1 MATEEVEMKSTE
13 EVQTTEEVQAAE
25 ETPAVNGEANGAT
38 NGTANGKHTEEEEE
52 HTTEFPGYPQY
63 IVSQLQA
70 QKADT
75 SFVDGAIVFTS
86 GAKRRRVKV
95 LLSSLAIGAIKLN
108 RAFLSAKRQMMEAGF
123 MNQSVDLEI
132 PDFSQDDQSLPESAV
147 KSVFNFMY
155 TGQLDVNAMNLKN
168 VGVLAHY
175 LEIEPITSRLQDLAG
190 QLGISDY
197 PEDDLKAKAASLGHL
212 RVVGMD
218 KFIKAGFGNAP
229 RVNHGKRP
237 NTPKKA
243 PVPEKKAKTL
253 EEPKP
258 EEAVEISQTDEAELG
273 EGEAAPGEDE
283 ATTIEQT
290 DDAEAEAA
298 EAEAPADEPA
308 AEEAAE
314 EAEAEAEAEP
324 VPSPAK
330 RGKGR
335 GRGRGRRGRGRGK

>member
-13 EVQTTEEVQAAE
+13 EVETTEEVQAAE
-25 ETPAVNGEANGAT
+25 ETPAVNGDAPT

-52 HTTEFPGYPQY
+52 HTTEFPGYPEY

-86 GAKRRRVKV
+86 GAKRRRVKI

-108 RAFLSAKRQMMEAGF
+108 RAFLSAKRQMMEAGY

-132 PDFSQDDQSLPESAV
+132 PDFGQDDQSLPESAV
-147 KSVFNFMY
+147 KSIVNFIY

-197 PEDDLKAKAASLGHL
+197 PEDDLKSKAASLGHL
-212 RVVGMD
+212 KVVGLD

-237 NTPKKA
+237 NTPKKT

-258 EEAVEISQTDEAELG
+258 EEAVEISQTDEAE
-273 EGEAAPGEDE
+273 EAAPAEEE

-290 DDAEAEAA
+290 DDAEAEAV

-308 AEEAAE
+308 AEEPAE